1 MKYKIVVD
9 SACDLTPDMKTWD
22 NLTVVPLTLQL
33 GDYIISDDENFDQDD
48 FIGRIA
54 ASGELPKSACPS
66 PEAFKNAC
74 EGDEEDV
81 YIITITDKL
90 SGCYNSAVQGVS
102 FFKEENESV
111 KKNIHVFNSRAT
123 SGVETLMVQKIKE
136 LADAGTAFED
146 VVKAVEDYE
155 ENHCGLYFNLESLDA
170 LKGNGRLFTLAA
182 KVIEAVRIKLVC
194 SRTKEGTI
202 SVAGKDLT
210 ENRALSKLV
219 GFIARDAEG
228 CDLSSKECVITHVCC
243 EEKANKIAGMV
254 KSQCGFGK
262 VTVLKCS
269 GLNSLYA
276 SRGGVIVSFER

>member
-9 SACDLTPDMKTWD
+9 SACDLTPEMKAWD

-33 GDYIISDDENFDQDD
+33 GDYIIHDNERFDQAD
-48 FIGRIA
+48 FIKRI
-54 ASGELPKSACPS
+54 SQSNELPKSACPS
-66 PEAFKNAC
+66 PEAFMLAC
-74 EGDEEDV
+74 EGEEEDV

-90 SGCYNSAVQGVS
+90 SGCYNSAVQGVN
-102 FFKEENESV
+102 FFKEENEGV
-111 KKNIHVFNSRAT
+111 KKNIHVFNSHAT
-123 SGVETLMVQKIKE
+123 SGVETLLAQKIKE

-170 LKGNGRLFTLAA
+170 LKGNGRLYTLAA

-210 ENRALSKLV
+210 ESRALSKLV
-219 GFIARDAEG
+219 GFIANDTAG
-228 CDLSSKECVITHVCC
+228 SDLLGKKCIVAHVCC
-243 EEKANKIAGMV
+243 EEKANKIAEMI
-254 KSQCGFGK
+254 KAQCDFEA

-276 SRGGVIVSFER
+276 SKGGIIVSFER